1 MMRLVLSLCAALAF
15 AACGS
20 IEESEPKPR
29 LDALSV
35 PGTDFG
41 RTLVGTR
48 KRLDF
53 QLRNSDAG
61 FAKVKPLDVSGL
73 TVTGGTLTSTSTC
86 ATLPFTPS
94 ASVSFSPWSSGTHR
108 SFSRPWRG

>member
-1 MMRLVLSLCAALAF
+1 MIRIVLALGAALAF

-20 IEESEPKPR
+20 IEESDPKPR
-29 LDALSV
+29 LEALST
-35 PGTDFG
+35 PGTDFPG

-61 FAKVKPLDVSGL
+61 FAKVKALDVSG
-73 TVTGGTLTSTSTC
+73 VT
-86 ATLPFTPS
+86 
-94 ASVSFSPWSSGTHR
+94 W
-108 SFSRPWRG
+108 

>member
-1 MMRLVLSLCAALAF
+1 MIRIVLALGAALAF

-20 IEESEPKPR
+20 IEESDPKPR
-29 LDALSV
+29 LEALST

-61 FAKVKPLDVSGL
+61 FAKVKALDVSGV

-86 ATLPFTPS
+86 AVPGCWK
-94 ASVSFSPWSSGTHR
+94 V
-108 SFSRPWRG
+108 